1 LKDLHWLLLMSKS
14 EIRNHKSQIQTPMEG
29 EKFKRTLGGVFAAIG
44 LLLLLFA
51 CFAFMSSTG
60 KVLGINVEGAVKIA
74 PTILGLIL
82 MVMGV
87 SMINRT

>member
-1 LKDLHWLLLMSKS
+1 
-14 EIRNHKSQIQTPMEG
+14 MEEG
-29 EKFKRTLGGVFAAIG
+29 QKFKRTLGGVLAAIG

-60 KVLGINVEGAVKIA
+60 KVMGFDVTGAKKIA
-74 PTILGLIL
+74 PTVLGLIL
-82 MVMGV
+82 MVLGV

>member
-1 LKDLHWLLLMSKS
+1 
-14 EIRNHKSQIQTPMEG
+14 MEG
-29 EKFKRTLGGVFAAIG
+29 EKFKRTLGGIFAAIG

-60 KVLGINVEGAVKIA
+60 KVLGIDVTGAGKIA
-74 PTILGLIL
+74 PTVLGIIL
-82 MVMGV
+82 MILGV